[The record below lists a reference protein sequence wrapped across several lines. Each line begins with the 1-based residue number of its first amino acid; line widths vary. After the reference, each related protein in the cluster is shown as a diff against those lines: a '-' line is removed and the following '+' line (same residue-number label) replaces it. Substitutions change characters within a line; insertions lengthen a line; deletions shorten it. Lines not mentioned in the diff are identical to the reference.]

1 MQTLNIVELETRFE
15 MSAAAE
21 SASIEIGSV
30 VIL

>member
-21 SASIEIGSV
+21 SASIEIGHV